1 MKTLEATKAAADFTR
16 VLAAVE
22 SLHESFAI
30 VKKGVTC
37 AYLLPATEGTISSHD
52 LADDLATAELGD
64 EDRRSLAADL
74 RKGRKALKPLKNPWA

>member
-16 VLAAVE
+16 VLAAVQ
-22 SLHESFAI
+22 SLHESFVI

-37 AYLLPATEGTISSHD
+37 AYLLPAAAGTISSYE
-52 LADDLATAELGD
+52 LADDLASAELST
-64 EDRRSLAADL
+64 EDRRSYAADV